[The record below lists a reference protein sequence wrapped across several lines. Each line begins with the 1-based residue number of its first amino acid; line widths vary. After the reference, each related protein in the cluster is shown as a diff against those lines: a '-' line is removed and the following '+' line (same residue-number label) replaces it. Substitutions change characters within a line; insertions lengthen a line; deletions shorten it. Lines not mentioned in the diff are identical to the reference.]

1 MVSNL
6 LQISFHSFPKHLMII
21 VYMVI
26 FVTIMI
32 IFLRDN
38 STDEISKKFNH
49 PSPLY
54 QSFDSHF
61 AEIFTAIVATVA
73 INVPI
78 LLELLLDINLK
89 WKCGI
94 SDLQERIQMM
104 LAVVIPMLIVLVF
117 DKAYRPYIF
126 CCAHVIQYV
135 GCFDALLSLNHK
147 LIPKYFTKR
156 KTFLL
161 QLLVKLS
168 EFFCNFINPS
178 ITCRLFRPTI
188 RHYEIINFDYFKF
201 NFNTV
206 YEILIFKI
214 YLYVYKLHKKAVNK
228 RNNLCNVYLIYL
240 YHSHCNFLKSL
251 PYP

>member
-1 MVSNL
+1 
-6 LQISFHSFPKHLMII
+6 
-21 VYMVI
+21 MVI

-161 QLLVKLS
+161 QLLVGLAGFLAILSIHQSHVDYSGLLFVTTRLLILIILSLISIQFMKSLYLKFIYTSISYTRKLS
-168 EFFCNFINPS
+168 INE
-178 ITCRLFRPTI
+178 ITCVMYILFT
-188 RHYEIINFDYFKF
+188 F
-201 NFNTV
+201 T
-206 YEILIFKI
+206 ILIAI
-214 YLYVYKLHKKAVNK
+214 
-228 RNNLCNVYLIYL
+228 
-240 YHSHCNFLKSL
+240 S
-251 PYP
+251 